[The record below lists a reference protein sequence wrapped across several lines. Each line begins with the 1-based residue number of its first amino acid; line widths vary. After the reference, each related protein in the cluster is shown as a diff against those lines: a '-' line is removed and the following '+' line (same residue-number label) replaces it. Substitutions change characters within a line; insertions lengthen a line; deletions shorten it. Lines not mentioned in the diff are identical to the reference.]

1 MNIDELKVSLPIL
14 VPIKLVEYP
23 AVDLDSKDDDKDIP
37 KRDLSW
43 MAEYMQCSK
52 ELEDLKE

>member
-1 MNIDELKVSLPIL
+1 M
-14 VPIKLVEYP
+14 EYP